1 MIVNRRIG
9 VYILLKESLR
19 SLIAL
24 FAWDLVI
31 VILFQLF
38 HQEWMEQPALPISLI
53 GSALVLFMNV
63 RNNAA
68 YSRWWEGR
76 SLWGLVT
83 NNARSFGRQA
93 GSLLHGRPDLA
104 CAMAAYAHSL
114 RGSLGNVDV
123 SADVAR
129 LLPPAMSASIKGW
142 ANEPN
147 AILYQIGLEVDK
159 EVARQKIDGAVHG
172 QIDRIL
178 TDMANAQGG
187 LERIR
192 KTPLAIQFSG
202 LPRFLAMCF
211 CLVLPMSMVQTLG
224 WITPLG
230 SSLVGFLFVALDKIG
245 FDLEEPFRNNS
256 PHALPMRTMA
266 RTIEIDLLQPIGLE
280 VGQPLLPVNGILN

>member
-9 VYILLKESLR
+9 VYILLRESLR
-19 SLIAL
+19 SLLAL
-24 FAWDLVI
+24 FAWDLLV

-76 SLWGLVT
+76 SLWGMVT
-83 NNARSFGRQA
+83 NNCRSFGRQA
-93 GSLLHGRPDLA
+93 GTLLNNRPDLA

-114 RGSLGNVDV
+114 RGSLGDIDV
-123 SADVAR
+123 SADVRR
-129 LLPPAMSASIKGW
+129 LLPEKIEKRIRGIS
-142 ANEPN
+142 NQPN
-147 AILYQIGLEVDK
+147 AILYEIGVEVNA
-159 EVARQKIDGAVHG
+159 EVARQNIDGAVHG

-178 TDMANAQGG
+178 SDMANAQGG

-202 LPRFLAMCF
+202 LPRFLTICF
-211 CLVLPMSMVQTLG
+211 CLVLPLSMVQSLG

-245 FDLEEPFRNNS
+245 HDLEEPFRNNTA
-256 PHALPMRTMA
+256 HTLPMKAMA
-266 RTIEIDLLQPIGLE
+266 ITIEIDLLQPLGLPAPPPL
-280 VGQPLLPVNGILN
+280 QPEGGVLI